1 MTKITAAMVK
11 ELRERTGSGM
21 MECKKALVEA
31 GGDIDAAIEQMRKSG
46 LAKADKKAGRTA
58 AEGKIVIKVSDD
70 GKRAVILEIN
80 SETDFVAKN
89 QDFLNFA
96 DRVAE
101 RALEAGVQTVDE
113 LLQLPLEEGGPT
125 IEEARRELIAKLGE
139 NINIRRLMRFETES
153 GKLACYLHGNR
164 IGVVVEMEGGGD
176 QLAKDIAMH
185 VAASKPV
192 CVDESGVPAETLAK
206 EKEIFSAQAEASG
219 KPANIIE
226 KMVEGRLR
234 KFLKEITLLGQPFV
248 KDPDQSVEQLLKDK
262 GAEVI
267 RFVRFEVGEGIEKQ
281 EADFAEEVMAQVRGG

>member
-70 GKRAVILEIN
+70 GKRAVILEVN

-89 QDFLNFA
+89 EDFLKFT
-96 DRVAE
+96 DQVAQ
-101 RALEAGVQTVDE
+101 RALETGAKTVEE

-125 IEEARRELIAKLGE
+125 IEEARRELVAKLGE
-139 NINIRRLMRFETES
+139 NINIRRLMHFETQA

-164 IGVVVEMEGGGD
+164 IRVVV
-176 QLAKDIAMH
+176 
-185 VAASKPV
+185 
-192 CVDESGVPAETLAK
+192 
-206 EKEIFSAQAEASG
+206 
-219 KPANIIE
+219 
-226 KMVEGRLR
+226 
-234 KFLKEITLLGQPFV
+234 
-248 KDPDQSVEQLLKDK
+248 
-262 GAEVI
+262 
-267 RFVRFEVGEGIEKQ
+267 
-281 EADFAEEVMAQVRGG
+281 